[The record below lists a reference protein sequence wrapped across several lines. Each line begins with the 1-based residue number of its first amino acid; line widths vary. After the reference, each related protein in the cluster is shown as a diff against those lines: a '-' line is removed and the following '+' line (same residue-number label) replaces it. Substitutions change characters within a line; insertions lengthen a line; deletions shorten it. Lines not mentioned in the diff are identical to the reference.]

1 MASSGVPR
9 ARKTTGSPTRLR
21 RVLDAL
27 RALYGPPPDPL
38 SDPFE
43 LILWENVAYLADDAK
58 RADAF
63 ALLRRETGLV
73 PARILAAPKSLL
85 VEVARRGILAVDRA
99 ERLRDIAAIFLDRF
113 GGNLQAAL
121 DGPPRD
127 AAKALRRFPSIGEPG
142 AEKILL
148 FARRVPHL
156 ALESNGLRTLLRLGY
171 GTESKSYSASYR
183 SAQSAAAAEVPEDFD
198 LRIEAHQLLR
208 RHGQELCRRTAPIC
222 DRCPVTAVCGFYRR
236 VTGRRRA
243 GTAPARGSPARGGG
257 ARAPRG
263 SGTTGR
269 SSS

>member
-1 MASSGVPR
+1 VRRQAG
-9 ARKTTGSPTRLR
+9 KTSASPTRLR

-27 RALYGPPPDPL
+27 RALYGAPAEHL

-58 RADAF
+58 RAEAF
-63 ALLRRETGLV
+63 ALLRRETGLI

-85 VEVARRGILAVDRA
+85 VEVARHGILAGDRA
-99 ERLRDIAAIFLDRF
+99 ERLREISTIVLETFTGDLS
-113 GGNLQAAL
+113 AAL

-148 FARRVPHL
+148 FARKVPHL

-183 SAQSAAAAEVPEDFD
+183 SAQAAAAAELPEDFD
-198 LRIEAHQLLR
+198 VRIEAHQLLR

-222 DRCPVTAVCGFYRR
+222 ERCPVTRICDFYGR
-236 VTGRRRA
+236 VTGARRA
-243 GTAPARGSPARGGG
+243 GTAPARGSPARGAG
-257 ARAPRG
+257 ARARRG